1 MIDLHYLTHNIIIGK
16 AELFYVPVHKG
27 WSTPG
32 GTIITDKIEAINYAC
47 KLHDFIV
54 KQSILANQK
63 DKK

>member
-16 AELFYVPVHKG
+16 AELFYVPHYKG

-47 KLHDFIV
+47 KLHDFII
-54 KQSILANQK
+54 QQTILSNQK